1 MAMRAMP
8 KLVSATISCVCA
20 CLLLAQEQ
28 TESENAEDSRESVEK
43 KSVEGM
49 SIDRIR
55 ELSSAT
61 FESLDGDRNGSVTLE
76 ELLHTPEDLNRN
88 DARRRSNAIRVGFPS
103 TKTRI
108 DVFDASDRDNDGVLS
123 RTEYEERARSVRIR
137 SLELA
142 FQAVDA
148 DEDGSVDVSEF
159 NARVD
164 RLAEWDANADGI
176 LGRSE
181 VDREFWRE
189 ANRVPGFS
197 RWVASSRW
205 GPRMRS
211 WRNRR

>member
-8 KLVSATISCVCA
+8 KLISATIVCVCA
-20 CLLLAQEQ
+20 CFVLAQEQ
-28 TESENAEDSRESVEK
+28 SESENAEDSQESVK
-43 KSVEGM
+43 KKNVEGV

-61 FESLDGDRNGSVTLE
+61 FELLDGNSDGSVTLE
-76 ELLHTPEDLNRN
+76 ELLNNPEDLNRN
-88 DARRRSNAIRVGFPS
+88 DARRRLNAIRVGFPS
-103 TKTRI
+103 TRTRI
-108 DVFDASDRDNDGVLS
+108 DVFAASDRDSDGLLS

-142 FQAVDA
+142 FQAIDA
-148 DEDGSVDVSEF
+148 DEDGNVDVSEF

-164 RLAEWDANADGI
+164 RLAEWDKNADGI

-181 VDREFWRE
+181 VDRDFWRK
-189 ANRVPGFS
+189 AHRVPGFTQ
-197 RWVASSRW
+197 WVASSRW